1 MNLEESS
8 SPFWLFG
15 EILPWVDYGWAADTL
30 EFTSLF
36 LIGEVA
42 DKTVDHV
49 ELESSKTES

>member
-15 EILPWVDYGWAADTL
+15 EILPWVDYGCAADTL
-30 EFTSLF
+30 EFTPF
-36 LIGEVA
+36 YLIGEAA

-49 ELESSKTES
+49 ELESSETES